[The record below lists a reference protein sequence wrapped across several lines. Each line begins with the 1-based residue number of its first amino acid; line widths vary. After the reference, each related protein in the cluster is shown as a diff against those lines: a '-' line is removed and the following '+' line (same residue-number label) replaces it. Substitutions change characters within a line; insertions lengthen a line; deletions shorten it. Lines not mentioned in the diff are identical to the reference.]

1 MGREVGEMEEIEER
15 EANSIHWRI
24 GMLYSTIH
32 RLSPKNKSTRPTT
45 SVACTNAD

>member
-32 RLSPKNKSTRPTT
+32 RLSPKIKMHKTHNLCCMHK
-45 SVACTNAD
+45 C